1 MNPDLQLIEKIISAI
16 RGNKLITD
24 EDLIKLEDKIKKGQL
39 TEPDILLYIENKI
52 IKDSIKEQKK

>member
-1 MNPDLQLIEKIISAI
+1 MNPDLYLMEEIITALK
-16 RGNKLITD
+16 GNKLITD

-39 TEPDILLYIENKI
+39 TEPDILLYLENNI